1 GAEPGPLGQFL
12 RVEAASPVAVLPAAG
27 SDVDHSRV
35 FTRARRT
42 LVAKMIVLILILVLL
57 AVSGILGFVVKVAL
71 GVAIGLILA
80 VAIGGW
86 LVSWRIR
93 RLLKGP
99 RSRWRP
105 ARGSSSTIAC
115 LDRGRRPQDARPA
128 LILRSRFG
136 RRNPPR

>member
-1 GAEPGPLGQFL
+1 
-12 RVEAASPVAVLPAAG
+12 
-27 SDVDHSRV
+27 
-35 FTRARRT
+35 
-42 LVAKMIVLILILVLL
+42 MIVLILILVLL

-99 RSRWRP
+99 RSRWRRV
-105 ARGSSSTIAC
+105 RGSSSNIEV
-115 LDRGRRPQDARPA
+115 LDRGRRPQD
-128 LILRSRFG
+128 S
-136 RRNPPR
+136 